1 MSDDDEMPELEDFT
15 EQLKEIRKAKGIDEK
30 NVPTELKIG
39 VINEKNNNT
48 SNNNKNNTVQI
59 PISTNPPPKTEKP
72 AEQPKPKPQN
82 TNTNT
87 NNKNNN
93 NKRDE
98 DNFGFGLF
106 KRGFLK
112 RHNFSEDEPKKNTN
126 KEKEKEKE
134 KEKPKEKPK
143 EKEKNE
149 PVDLTHIKS
158 NPGTTTK
165 TNILNNFNN
174 ELKSSQESS
183 KVNSGMLN
191 NLANNKQQW
200 LNQELLMKI
209 AQNPNLMRC
218 FMDPRFS
225 TVIQEL
231 QTNPQECLKKY
242 GNNPEFSTFIKD
254 FSALMGEHFNNLA
267 KNPMA
272 GNPNY
277 NTPEVQEIVND
288 PKIKPILERLQKE
301 GRLDMNEIQRD
312 PYIASRFKVLIDKK
326 ILNIQK
332 MD

>member
-1 MSDDDEMPELEDFT
+1 MSDDEMPELEDLS
-15 EQLKEIRKAKGIDEK
+15 EQLNEIRKARGIDEK
-30 NVPTELKIG
+30 NIPKDIKIG
-39 VINEKNNNT
+39 VVNEKT
-48 SNNNKNNTVQI
+48 NNNKVNI
-59 PISTNPPPKTEKP
+59 PITTSSPPQVPVQVPKQQKQEEK
-72 AEQPKPKPQN
+72 PKPKQD
-82 TNTNT
+82 
-87 NNKNNN
+87 

-112 RHNFSEDEPKKNTN
+112 RHNFSEDENKNK
-126 KEKEKEKE
+126 KEKEPKKENKE
-134 KEKPKEKPK
+134 IPTKKE
-143 EKEKNE
+143 E

-165 TNILNNFNN
+165 TNVINNFNKD
-174 ELKSSQESS
+174 LKSTQESS
-183 KVNSGMLN
+183 KINPNMLN

-242 GNNPEFSTFIKD
+242 GNNPEFSNFIKD
-254 FSALMGEHFNNLA
+254 FSALMGDHFNNLA
-267 KNPMA
+267 KNPMQ

-277 NTPEVQEIVND
+277 STPEVQEIVND

-301 GRLDMNEIQRD
+301 GKIDMNEIMRD
-312 PYIASRFKVLIDKK
+312 PYVAAKFKILIDKK

>member
-1 MSDDDEMPELEDFT
+1 MSDDEMPELEDLS
-15 EQLKEIRKAKGIDEK
+15 EQLNEIRKARGIDEK
-30 NVPTELKIG
+30 NIPKDIKIG
-39 VINEKNNNT
+39 VINEKNNNKV
-48 SNNNKNNTVQI
+48 NI
-59 PISTNPPPKTEKP
+59 PITTSSPPQVPVQVPKQQKQEEK
-72 AEQPKPKPQN
+72 PKPKQD
-82 TNTNT
+82 
-87 NNKNNN
+87 

-112 RHNFSEDEPKKNTN
+112 RHNFSEDENKNK
-126 KEKEKEKE
+126 KEKEPKKENKE
-134 KEKPKEKPK
+134 IPTKKE
-143 EKEKNE
+143 E

-165 TNILNNFNN
+165 TNVINNFNKD
-174 ELKSSQESS
+174 LKSTQESS
-183 KVNSGMLN
+183 KINPNMLN

-242 GNNPEFSTFIKD
+242 GNNPEFSNFIKD
-254 FSALMGEHFNNLA
+254 FSALMGDHFNNLA
-267 KNPMA
+267 KNPMQ

-277 NTPEVQEIVND
+277 STPEVQEIVND
-288 PKIKPILERLQKE
+288 SKIKPILERLQKE
-301 GRLDMNEIQRD
+301 GKIDMNEIMRD
-312 PYIASRFKVLIDKK
+312 PYIASKFKILIDKK

>member
-1 MSDDDEMPELEDFT
+1 MSDDEMPELEDLS
-15 EQLKEIRKAKGIDEK
+15 EQLNEIRKARGIDEK
-30 NVPTELKIG
+30 NIPKDIKIG
-39 VINEKNNNT
+39 VVNEKT
-48 SNNNKNNTVQI
+48 NNNKVNI
-59 PISTNPPPKTEKP
+59 PITTSSPPQVPVQVPKQQKQEEK
-72 AEQPKPKPQN
+72 PKPKPD
-82 TNTNT
+82 
-87 NNKNNN
+87 

-112 RHNFSEDEPKKNTN
+112 RHNFSEDENKNK
-126 KEKEKEKE
+126 KEKEPKKVNKEIPTKKE
-134 KEKPKEKPK
+134 
-143 EKEKNE
+143 E

-165 TNILNNFNN
+165 TNVINNFNKD
-174 ELKSSQESS
+174 LKSTQESS
-183 KVNSGMLN
+183 KINPNMLN

-242 GNNPEFSTFIKD
+242 GNNPEFSNFIKD
-254 FSALMGEHFNNLA
+254 FSALMGDHFNNLA
-267 KNPMA
+267 KNPIQ

-277 NTPEVQEIVND
+277 STPEVQEIVND

-301 GRLDMNEIQRD
+301 GKIDMNEIMRD
-312 PYIASRFKVLIDKK
+312 PYVASKFKILIDKK

>member
-1 MSDDDEMPELEDFT
+1 MSDDEMPELEDFT
-15 EQLKEIRKAKGIDEK
+15 EQLKEIRKAKGIDQT

-39 VINEKNNNT
+39 VINEKNNNDSNNKKNVQIPIT
-48 SNNNKNNTVQI
+48 KVPSKEETQKSNEANNNKNNN
-59 PISTNPPPKTEKP
+59 S
-72 AEQPKPKPQN
+72 
-82 TNTNT
+82 
-87 NNKNNN
+87 NNK
-93 NKRDE
+93 KRDE
-98 DNFGFGLF
+98 DNFGCGLF

-112 RHNFSEDEPKKNTN
+112 RHNSSEDEPKKTN
-126 KEKEKEKE
+126 NNNLNKPSKEKEKEKE
-134 KEKPKEKPK
+134 K
-143 EKEKNE
+143 KNE
-149 PVDLTHIKS
+149 PIDLTHIKS

-174 ELKSSQESS
+174 DLKSNQEAS
-183 KVNSGMLN
+183 KINSGMLN

-209 AQNPNLMRC
+209 AKSPNLMRC

-242 GNNPEFSTFIKD
+242 GNNPEFSNFIKE
-254 FSALMGEHFNNLA
+254 FSALMGDHFNNLA

-277 NTPEVQEIVND
+277 TNPEVQEIIND

-301 GRLDMNEIQRD
+301 GRIDMNEIQRD

>member
-30 NVPTELKIG
+30 NIPKDIKIG
-39 VINEKNNNT
+39 VIDEKKNT
-48 SNNNKNNTVQI
+48 SKEPIKENKVQI
-59 PISTNPPPKTEKP
+59 PITKAEEPPKKTV
-72 AEQPKPKPQN
+72 QD
-82 TNTNT
+82 
-87 NNKNNN
+87 

-98 DNFGFGLF
+98 DNFGCGLF

-112 RHNFSEDEPKKNTN
+112 RHNFSEDVPKKENKKENEN
-126 KEKEKEKE
+126 KEKEK
-134 KEKPKEKPK
+134 
-143 EKEKNE
+143 KNE

-174 ELKSSQESS
+174 DLKSSQESS
-183 KVNSGMLN
+183 KINSGMLN

-209 AQNPNLMRC
+209 AQKPNLMRC

-231 QTNPQECLKKY
+231 QANPQECLKKY
-242 GNNPEFSTFIKD
+242 GNNPEFSNFIKE
-254 FSALMGEHFNNLA
+254 FSSLMGEHFNNLA

-277 NTPEVQEIVND
+277 NTPEVQEIIND
-288 PKIKPILERLQKE
+288 PKVKPILERLQKE
-301 GRLDMNEIQRD
+301 GRLDINEIQRD

>member
-30 NVPTELKIG
+30 NIPKDIKIG
-39 VINEKNNNT
+39 VIDEKKNT
-48 SNNNKNNTVQI
+48 SKEPIKENKVQI
-59 PISTNPPPKTEKP
+59 PITKTKTEEPPKK
-72 AEQPKPKPQN
+72 AVQD
-82 TNTNT
+82 
-87 NNKNNN
+87 

-98 DNFGFGLF
+98 DNFGCGLF

-112 RHNFSEDEPKKNTN
+112 RHNFSEDVPKKENKKENDN
-126 KEKEKEKE
+126 KEKEKEK
-134 KEKPKEKPK
+134 
-143 EKEKNE
+143 KNE

-158 NPGTTTK
+158 SPGTTTK
-165 TNILNNFNN
+165 TNIINNFNN
-174 ELKSSQESS
+174 DLKSSQESS
-183 KVNSGMLN
+183 KINSGMLN

-209 AQNPNLMRC
+209 AQKPNLMRC

-242 GNNPEFSTFIKD
+242 GNNPEFSNFIKE
-254 FSALMGEHFNNLA
+254 FSSLMGEHFNNLA

-277 NTPEVQEIVND
+277 NTPEVQEIIND

-301 GRLDMNEIQRD
+301 GRLDINEIQRD

>member
-1 MSDDDEMPELEDFT
+1 MSDDEMPELEDLS
-15 EQLKEIRKAKGIDEK
+15 EQLNEIRKARGIDEK
-30 NVPTELKIG
+30 NIPKDIKIG
-39 VINEKNNNT
+39 VVNEKT
-48 SNNNKNNTVQI
+48 NNNKVNIPITTSSPPQVPVQI
-59 PISTNPPPKTEKP
+59 AKQQKQEEK
-72 AEQPKPKPQN
+72 PKPKPD
-82 TNTNT
+82 
-87 NNKNNN
+87 

-112 RHNFSEDEPKKNTN
+112 RHNFSEDENKNK
-126 KEKEKEKE
+126 KEKEPKKENKE
-134 KEKPKEKPK
+134 IPTKKE
-143 EKEKNE
+143 E

-165 TNILNNFNN
+165 TNVINNFNKD
-174 ELKSSQESS
+174 LKSTQESS
-183 KVNSGMLN
+183 KINPNMLN

-242 GNNPEFSTFIKD
+242 GNNPEFSNFIKD
-254 FSALMGEHFNNLA
+254 FSALMGDHFNNLA
-267 KNPMA
+267 KNPMQ

-277 NTPEVQEIVND
+277 STPEVQEIVND

-301 GRLDMNEIQRD
+301 GKIDMNEIMRD
-312 PYIASRFKVLIDKK
+312 PYVAAKFKILIDKK

>member
-1 MSDDDEMPELEDFT
+1 MSDDEMPELEDLS
-15 EQLKEIRKAKGIDEK
+15 EQLNEIRKARGIDEK
-30 NVPTELKIG
+30 NIPKDIKIG
-39 VINEKNNNT
+39 VVNEKT
-48 SNNNKNNTVQI
+48 NNNKVNIPITTSSPPQVPVQI
-59 PISTNPPPKTEKP
+59 AKQQKQEEK
-72 AEQPKPKPQN
+72 PKPKLD
-82 TNTNT
+82 
-87 NNKNNN
+87 

-112 RHNFSEDEPKKNTN
+112 RHNFSEDENKNK
-126 KEKEKEKE
+126 KEKEPKKVNKEIPTKKE
-134 KEKPKEKPK
+134 
-143 EKEKNE
+143 E

-165 TNILNNFNN
+165 TNVINNFNKD
-174 ELKSSQESS
+174 LKSTQESS
-183 KVNSGMLN
+183 KINPNMLN

-242 GNNPEFSTFIKD
+242 GNNPEFSNFIKD
-254 FSALMGEHFNNLA
+254 FSALMGDHFNNLA
-267 KNPMA
+267 KNPIQ

-277 NTPEVQEIVND
+277 STPEVQEIVND

-301 GRLDMNEIQRD
+301 GKIDMNEIMRD
-312 PYIASRFKVLIDKK
+312 PYVASKFKILIDKK

>member
-30 NVPTELKIG
+30 NVPKEIKIG
-39 VINEKNNNT
+39 VINDKNNND
-48 SNNNKNNTVQI
+48 SNKKNTVQI
-59 PISTNPPPKTEKP
+59 PISKEPPPTKET
-72 AEQPKPKPQN
+72 
-82 TNTNT
+82 TNKKSNETN
-87 NNKNNN
+87 NNKNNSSNN

-98 DNFGFGLF
+98 DNFGCGLF

-112 RHNFSEDEPKKNTN
+112 RHNFSEEEPKKTN
-126 KEKEKEKE
+126 NNNPNKSNIKKEEENKKEK
-134 KEKPKEKPK
+134 
-143 EKEKNE
+143 KNE
-149 PVDLTHIKS
+149 PIDLTHIKS

-165 TNILNNFNN
+165 TNVLNNFNN
-174 ELKSSQESS
+174 DLKTNQESS
-183 KVNSGMLN
+183 KLNSGMLN

-242 GNNPEFSTFIKD
+242 GNNPVFSNFIKE
-254 FSALMGEHFNNLA
+254 FSALMGDHFNNLA
-267 KNPMA
+267 KNPMS

-277 NTPEVQEIVND
+277 NTPEIQEIIND

-312 PYIASRFKVLIDKK
+312 PYVASRFKVLIDKK

>member
-30 NVPTELKIG
+30 NIPKDIKIG
-39 VINEKNNNT
+39 VIDEKKNT
-48 SNNNKNNTVQI
+48 SKEPIKENKVQI
-59 PISTNPPPKTEKP
+59 PITKTKTEEPPKK
-72 AEQPKPKPQN
+72 AVQD
-82 TNTNT
+82 
-87 NNKNNN
+87 

-98 DNFGFGLF
+98 DNFGCGLF

-112 RHNFSEDEPKKNTN
+112 RHNFSEDVPKKENKKENDN
-126 KEKEKEKE
+126 KEKEKEK
-134 KEKPKEKPK
+134 
-143 EKEKNE
+143 KNE

-158 NPGTTTK
+158 SPGTTTK
-165 TNILNNFNN
+165 TNIINNFNN
-174 ELKSSQESS
+174 DLKSSQESS
-183 KVNSGMLN
+183 KINSGMLN

-209 AQNPNLMRC
+209 AQKPNLMRC

-242 GNNPEFSTFIKD
+242 GNNPEFSNFIKE
-254 FSALMGEHFNNLA
+254 FSSLMGEHFNNLA

-277 NTPEVQEIVND
+277 NTPEVQEIIND

-301 GRLDMNEIQRD
+301 GRLDINEIQRD

-326 ILNIQK
+326 ILNIHSK
-332 MD
+332 NGLILLYFNLY

>member
-1 MSDDDEMPELEDFT
+1 MSDDEMPELEDLS
-15 EQLKEIRKAKGIDEK
+15 EQLNEIRKARGIDEK
-30 NVPTELKIG
+30 NIPKDIKIG
-39 VINEKNNNT
+39 VVNEKT
-48 SNNNKNNTVQI
+48 NNNKVNI
-59 PISTNPPPKTEKP
+59 PITTSSPPQVPVQVPKQQKQEEK
-72 AEQPKPKPQN
+72 PKPKQD
-82 TNTNT
+82 
-87 NNKNNN
+87 

-112 RHNFSEDEPKKNTN
+112 RHNFSEDENKNK
-126 KEKEKEKE
+126 KEKEPKKVNKEIPTKKE
-134 KEKPKEKPK
+134 
-143 EKEKNE
+143 E

-165 TNILNNFNN
+165 TNVINNFNKD
-174 ELKSSQESS
+174 LKSTQESS
-183 KVNSGMLN
+183 KINPNMLN

-242 GNNPEFSTFIKD
+242 GNNPEFSNFIKD
-254 FSALMGEHFNNLA
+254 FSALMGDHFNNLA
-267 KNPMA
+267 KNPMQ

-277 NTPEVQEIVND
+277 STPEVQEIVND
-288 PKIKPILERLQKE
+288 SKIKPILERLQKE
-301 GRLDMNEIQRD
+301 GKIDMNEIMRD
-312 PYIASRFKVLIDKK
+312 PYVASKFKILIDKK

>member
-1 MSDDDEMPELEDFT
+1 MSDDEMPELEDLS
-15 EQLKEIRKAKGIDEK
+15 EQLNSIRKARGIDEK
-30 NVPTELKIG
+30 NIPKDIKIG
-39 VINEKNNNT
+39 VINDKTNN
-48 SNNNKNNTVQI
+48 SNKVNI
-59 PISTNPPPKTEKP
+59 PITPSIPPPQKP
-72 AEQPKPKPQN
+72 PTQKPEPKVQ
-82 TNTNT
+82 T
-87 NNKNNN
+87 NNEK
-93 NKRDE
+93 KKEE
-98 DNFGFGLF
+98 DNSGFGFF

-112 RHNFSEDEPKKNTN
+112 RHNFSEDDNKDKTKKEQKVEQK
-126 KEKEKEKE
+126 KETKVTSTKKE
-134 KEKPKEKPK
+134 
-143 EKEKNE
+143 E

-165 TNILNNFNN
+165 TDVLNNFNKD
-174 ELKSSQESS
+174 LKSNQDAS
-183 KVNSGMLN
+183 KMNPNLLN

-231 QTNPQECLKKY
+231 QTNPKECLKKY
-242 GNNPEFSTFIKD
+242 GNNPEFSNFIKE
-254 FSALMGEHFNNLA
+254 FSALMGDHFNKLA
-267 KNPMA
+267 KNPIE

-288 PKIKPILERLQKE
+288 PKIKPILERLQRE
-301 GRLDMNEIQRD
+301 GKIDMNEIMRD
-312 PYIASRFKVLIDKK
+312 PYVSSKFKILIDKK

>member
-1 MSDDDEMPELEDFT
+1 MSDDEMPELEDLS
-15 EQLKEIRKAKGIDEK
+15 EQLNEIRKARGIDEK
-30 NVPTELKIG
+30 NIPKDIKIG
-39 VINEKNNNT
+39 VVNEKT
-48 SNNNKNNTVQI
+48 NNNKVNIPITTSPSPQVPVQI
-59 PISTNPPPKTEKP
+59 AKQQKQEEK
-72 AEQPKPKPQN
+72 PKPKPD
-82 TNTNT
+82 
-87 NNKNNN
+87 

-112 RHNFSEDEPKKNTN
+112 RHNFSEDENKNK
-126 KEKEKEKE
+126 KEKEPKKVNKEIPTKKE
-134 KEKPKEKPK
+134 
-143 EKEKNE
+143 E

-165 TNILNNFNN
+165 TNVINNFNKD
-174 ELKSSQESS
+174 LKSTQESS
-183 KVNSGMLN
+183 KINPNMLN

-242 GNNPEFSTFIKD
+242 GNNPEFSNFIKD
-254 FSALMGEHFNNLA
+254 FSALMGDHFNNLA
-267 KNPMA
+267 KNPMQ

-277 NTPEVQEIVND
+277 STPEVQEIVND
-288 PKIKPILERLQKE
+288 SKIKPILERLQKE
-301 GRLDMNEIQRD
+301 GKIDMNEIMRD
-312 PYIASRFKVLIDKK
+312 PYVASKFKILIDKK

>member
-39 VINEKNNNT
+39 VISEKNNN
-48 SNNNKNNTVQI
+48 SNTTKNNTVQI
-59 PISTNPPPKTEKP
+59 PISTNPPQPQKTEKTP
-72 AEQPKPKPQN
+72 PSKPQS
-82 TNTNT
+82 T
-87 NNKNNN
+87 NNNNKNN

-126 KEKEKEKE
+126 NKE

-149 PVDLTHIKS
+149 PIDLTYIKS

-165 TNILNNFNN
+165 TNVLNDFNKD
-174 ELKSSQESS
+174 LKSSQESS
-183 KVNSGMLN
+183 KINSGMLN

-209 AQNPNLMRC
+209 AKNPNLMRC

-242 GNNPEFSTFIKD
+242 GNNPEFSTFIKE
-254 FSALMGEHFNNLA
+254 FSALMGDHFNNLA

>member
-1 MSDDDEMPELEDFT
+1 MSDDEMPELEDLS
-15 EQLKEIRKAKGIDEK
+15 EQLNEIRKARGIDEK
-30 NVPTELKIG
+30 NIPKDIKIG
-39 VINEKNNNT
+39 VVNEKT
-48 SNNNKNNTVQI
+48 NNNKVNIPITTSSPPQVPVQI
-59 PISTNPPPKTEKP
+59 SKQQKQEEK
-72 AEQPKPKPQN
+72 PKPKQD
-82 TNTNT
+82 
-87 NNKNNN
+87 

-112 RHNFSEDEPKKNTN
+112 RHNFSEDENKNK
-126 KEKEKEKE
+126 KEKEPKKVNKEIPTKKE
-134 KEKPKEKPK
+134 
-143 EKEKNE
+143 E

-165 TNILNNFNN
+165 TNVINNFNKD
-174 ELKSSQESS
+174 LKSTQESS
-183 KVNSGMLN
+183 KINPNMLN

-242 GNNPEFSTFIKD
+242 GNNPEFSNFIKD
-254 FSALMGEHFNNLA
+254 FSALMGDHFNNLA
-267 KNPMA
+267 KNPMQ

-277 NTPEVQEIVND
+277 STPEVQEIVND

-301 GRLDMNEIQRD
+301 GKIDMNEIMRD
-312 PYIASRFKVLIDKK
+312 PYVASKFKILIDKK

>member
-1 MSDDDEMPELEDFT
+1 MDINKIATYVKSVDNEKRTWDD
-15 EQLKEIRKAKGIDEK
+15 
-30 NVPTELKIG
+30 VPKDIKIG
-39 VINEKNNNT
+39 VINEK
-48 SNNNKNNTVQI
+48 KD
-59 PISTNPPPKTEKP
+59 
-72 AEQPKPKPQN
+72 
-82 TNTNT
+82 
-87 NNKNNN
+87 NNN
-93 NKRDE
+93 NKINIPINNTPPPQTKPKE
-98 DNFGFGLF
+98 QKQEQKPKAKIDNKRNEENAGFSFL

-112 RHNFSEDEPKKNTN
+112 RHNFSEDNNKDKAKKEP
-126 KEKEKEKE
+126 
-134 KEKPKEKPK
+134 PKEVKK
-143 EKEKNE
+143 ETQNKKEE

-165 TNILNNFNN
+165 TNVLNNFNKD
-174 ELKSSQESS
+174 LKTSQDAT
-183 KVNSGMLN
+183 KMNPNLLN

-242 GNNPEFSTFIKD
+242 GNNPEFSNFIKD
-254 FSALMGEHFNNLA
+254 FSALMGDHFNNLA
-267 KNPMA
+267 KNPLQ

-277 NTPEVQEIVND
+277 TNPEVQEIIND

-301 GRLDMNEIQRD
+301 GKIDMNEIMRD
-312 PYIASRFKVLIDKK
+312 PYVSSKFKVLIDKK

>member
-30 NVPTELKIG
+30 NVPTDIKVG
-39 VINEKNNNT
+39 VIDEKKA
-48 SNNNKNNTVQI
+48 SNQNKNNTVQI
-59 PISTNPPPKTEKP
+59 PISTTKTPP
-72 AEQPKPKPQN
+72 QQ

-87 NNKNNN
+87 QKTTSSNSNNN
-93 NKRDE
+93 NSNKRDE
-98 DNFGFGLF
+98 DNFGCGLF

-112 RHNFSEDEPKKNTN
+112 RHNFSDDEPKKKTNNNN

-134 KEKPKEKPK
+134 KEK
-143 EKEKNE
+143 KNE
-149 PVDLTHIKS
+149 PIDLTHIKS

-174 ELKSSQESS
+174 DLKSNQESS
-183 KVNSGMLN
+183 KINSGMLN

-231 QTNPQECLKKY
+231 QANPQECLKKY
-242 GNNPEFSTFIKD
+242 GNNPEFSNFIKE
-254 FSALMGEHFNNLA
+254 FSALMGDHFNKLA

-277 NTPEVQEIVND
+277 TNPEVQEIVND

-312 PYIASRFKVLIDKK
+312 PYVASRVKVLIDKK

>member
-1 MSDDDEMPELEDFT
+1 MSDDEMPELEDFT

-30 NVPTELKIG
+30 NVPTDIKVG
-39 VINEKNNNT
+39 VINKKNNI
-48 SNNNKNNTVQI
+48 SNKNNTVQI
-59 PISTNPPPKTEKP
+59 PISKDPPTKVNQNIK
-72 AEQPKPKPQN
+72 EQPK
-82 TNTNT
+82 TT
-87 NNKNNN
+87 NNNSNNN
-93 NKRDE
+93 SNKRDE
-98 DNFGFGLF
+98 DNFGCGLF

-112 RHNFSEDEPKKNTN
+112 RHHFTDDEPKKNTN
-126 KEKEKEKE
+126 NNNNIKTKEKEKEKE
-134 KEKPKEKPK
+134 K
-143 EKEKNE
+143 KNE
-149 PVDLTHIKS
+149 PIDLTHIKS

-174 ELKSSQESS
+174 DLKTNVESS
-183 KVNSGMLN
+183 KINSGMLN

-209 AQNPNLMRC
+209 AQSPNLMRC

-231 QTNPQECLKKY
+231 QNNPQECLKKY
-242 GNNPEFSTFIKD
+242 GNNPEFSNFIKE
-254 FSALMGEHFNNLA
+254 FSALMGDHFNNLA

>member
-1 MSDDDEMPELEDFT
+1 MSDDEMPELEDLSD
-15 EQLKEIRKAKGIDEK
+15 QLNEIRKARGIDEK
-30 NVPTELKIG
+30 NISKNIKVG
-39 VINEKNNNT
+39 VINEKNKINN
-48 SNNNKNNTVQI
+48 S
-59 PISTNPPPKTEKP
+59 
-72 AEQPKPKPQN
+72 
-82 TNTNT
+82 
-87 NNKNNN
+87 NNN
-93 NKRDE
+93 NKINIPISNTPPPESNNQNKKEEKKSEVKSENKKNE
-98 DNFGFGLF
+98 DNAGFSFL

-112 RHNFSEDEPKKNTN
+112 RHNFSEEENKTKQKTETKKEEKKIPN
-126 KEKEKEKE
+126 KKE
-134 KEKPKEKPK
+134 
-143 EKEKNE
+143 E

-165 TNILNNFNN
+165 TNVLNNFNKD
-174 ELKSSQESS
+174 LKSNQES
-183 KVNSGMLN
+183 NPTLLN

-242 GNNPEFSTFIKD
+242 GNNPEFSNFIKE
-254 FSALMGEHFNNLA
+254 FSALMGDHFNNLA
-267 KNPMA
+267 KNPMQ

-277 NTPEVQEIVND
+277 TNPEVQEIIND

-301 GRLDMNEIQRD
+301 GKIDMNEIMRD
-312 PYIASRFKVLIDKK
+312 PYVSAKFKVLIDKK

>member
-1 MSDDDEMPELEDFT
+1 MSDDEMPELEDLS
-15 EQLKEIRKAKGIDEK
+15 EQLNEIRKARGIDEK
-30 NVPTELKIG
+30 NIPKDIKIG
-39 VINEKNNNT
+39 VVNEKT
-48 SNNNKNNTVQI
+48 NNNKVNI
-59 PISTNPPPKTEKP
+59 PITTSSPPQVPVQVPKQQKQEEK
-72 AEQPKPKPQN
+72 PKPKQD
-82 TNTNT
+82 
-87 NNKNNN
+87 

-112 RHNFSEDEPKKNTN
+112 RHNFSEDENKNK
-126 KEKEKEKE
+126 KEKEPKKVNKEIPTKKE
-134 KEKPKEKPK
+134 
-143 EKEKNE
+143 E

-165 TNILNNFNN
+165 TNVINNFNKD
-174 ELKSSQESS
+174 LKSTQESS
-183 KVNSGMLN
+183 KINPNMLN

-231 QTNPQECLKKY
+231 QINPQECLKKY
-242 GNNPEFSTFIKD
+242 GNNPEFSNFIKD
-254 FSALMGEHFNNLA
+254 FSALMGDHFNNLA
-267 KNPMA
+267 KNPIQ

-277 NTPEVQEIVND
+277 STPEVQEIVND

-301 GRLDMNEIQRD
+301 GKIDMNEIMRD
-312 PYIASRFKVLIDKK
+312 PYVAAKFKILIDKK

>member
-39 VINEKNNNT
+39 VINEKNNSSNT
-48 SNNNKNNTVQI
+48 TKNNMVQI
-59 PISTNPPPKTEKP
+59 PISTNPPQSQKTEKTP
-72 AEQPKPKPQN
+72 PPKPQN
-82 TNTNT
+82 TNNN
-87 NNKNNN
+87 NNKNS

-98 DNFGFGLF
+98 DNFGCGLF

-126 KEKEKEKE
+126 NKE

-149 PVDLTHIKS
+149 PIDLTHIKS

-165 TNILNNFNN
+165 TNVLNNFNN
-174 ELKSSQESS
+174 DLKSSQESS
-183 KVNSGMLN
+183 KINSGMLN

-242 GNNPEFSTFIKD
+242 GNNPEFSTFIKE
-254 FSALMGEHFNNLA
+254 FSALMGDHFNNLA

>member
-1 MSDDDEMPELEDFT
+1 MPELEDLS
-15 EQLKEIRKAKGIDEK
+15 EQLNEIRKARGIDEK
-30 NVPTELKIG
+30 NIPKDIKIG
-39 VINEKNNNT
+39 VVNEKT
-48 SNNNKNNTVQI
+48 NNNKVNIPITTSSPPQVPVQI
-59 PISTNPPPKTEKP
+59 SKQQKQEEK
-72 AEQPKPKPQN
+72 PKPKQD
-82 TNTNT
+82 
-87 NNKNNN
+87 

-112 RHNFSEDEPKKNTN
+112 RHNFSEDENKNK
-126 KEKEKEKE
+126 KEKEPKKVNKEIPTKKE
-134 KEKPKEKPK
+134 
-143 EKEKNE
+143 E

-165 TNILNNFNN
+165 TNVINNFNKD
-174 ELKSSQESS
+174 LKSTQESS
-183 KVNSGMLN
+183 KINPNMLN

-242 GNNPEFSTFIKD
+242 GNNPEFSNFIKD
-254 FSALMGEHFNNLA
+254 FSALMGDHFNNLA
-267 KNPMA
+267 KNPMQ

-277 NTPEVQEIVND
+277 STPEVQEIVND

-301 GRLDMNEIQRD
+301 GKIDMNEIMRD
-312 PYIASRFKVLIDKK
+312 PYVAAKFKILIDKK

>member
-1 MSDDDEMPELEDFT
+1 MSDDEMPELEDLS
-15 EQLKEIRKAKGIDEK
+15 EQLNEIRKARGIDEK
-30 NVPTELKIG
+30 NIPKDIKIG
-39 VINEKNNNT
+39 VVNEKT
-48 SNNNKNNTVQI
+48 NNNKVNI
-59 PISTNPPPKTEKP
+59 PITTSSPPQVPVQVPKQQKQEEK
-72 AEQPKPKPQN
+72 PKPKQD
-82 TNTNT
+82 T
-87 NNKNNN
+87 
-93 NKRDE
+93 KRDE

-112 RHNFSEDEPKKNTN
+112 RHNFSEDENKNK
-126 KEKEKEKE
+126 KEKEPKKENKE
-134 KEKPKEKPK
+134 IPTKKE
-143 EKEKNE
+143 E

-165 TNILNNFNN
+165 TNVINNFNKD
-174 ELKSSQESS
+174 LKSTQESS
-183 KVNSGMLN
+183 KINPNMLN

-242 GNNPEFSTFIKD
+242 GNNPEFSNFIKD
-254 FSALMGEHFNNLA
+254 FSALMGDHFNNLA
-267 KNPMA
+267 KNPIQ

-277 NTPEVQEIVND
+277 STPEVQEIVND

-301 GRLDMNEIQRD
+301 GKIDMNEIMRD
-312 PYIASRFKVLIDKK
+312 PYVAAKFKILIDKK

>member
-1 MSDDDEMPELEDFT
+1 
-15 EQLKEIRKAKGIDEK
+15 
-30 NVPTELKIG
+30 
-39 VINEKNNNT
+39 
-48 SNNNKNNTVQI
+48 
-59 PISTNPPPKTEKP
+59 
-72 AEQPKPKPQN
+72 
-82 TNTNT
+82 
-87 NNKNNN
+87 
-93 NKRDE
+93 
-98 DNFGFGLF
+98 
-106 KRGFLK
+106 
-112 RHNFSEDEPKKNTN
+112 
-126 KEKEKEKE
+126 
-134 KEKPKEKPK
+134 
-143 EKEKNE
+143 
-149 PVDLTHIKS
+149 
-158 NPGTTTK
+158 
-165 TNILNNFNN
+165 
-174 ELKSSQESS
+174 
-183 KVNSGMLN
+183 MLN

-242 GNNPEFSTFIKD
+242 GNNPEFSTFIKE
-254 FSALMGEHFNNLA
+254 FSALMGDHFNNLA

-301 GRLDMNEIQRD
+301 GRIDMYEIQRD

>member
-1 MSDDDEMPELEDFT
+1 MSDDEMPELEDLS
-15 EQLKEIRKAKGIDEK
+15 EQLNEIRKARGIDEK
-30 NVPTELKIG
+30 NIPKDIKIG
-39 VINEKNNNT
+39 VVNEKT
-48 SNNNKNNTVQI
+48 NNNKVNI
-59 PISTNPPPKTEKP
+59 PITTSSPPQVPVQVPKQQKQEEK
-72 AEQPKPKPQN
+72 PKPKQD
-82 TNTNT
+82 
-87 NNKNNN
+87 

-112 RHNFSEDEPKKNTN
+112 RHNFNEDENKNKKEKEPKKVN
-126 KEKEKEKE
+126 KEIPTKKE
-134 KEKPKEKPK
+134 
-143 EKEKNE
+143 E

-165 TNILNNFNN
+165 TNVINNFNKD
-174 ELKSSQESS
+174 LKSTQESS
-183 KVNSGMLN
+183 KINPNMLN

-242 GNNPEFSTFIKD
+242 GNNPEFSNFIKD
-254 FSALMGEHFNNLA
+254 FSALMGDHFNNLA
-267 KNPMA
+267 KNPMQ

-277 NTPEVQEIVND
+277 STPEVQEIVND

-301 GRLDMNEIQRD
+301 GKIDMNEIMRD
-312 PYIASRFKVLIDKK
+312 PYVAAKFKILIDKK

>member
-1 MSDDDEMPELEDFT
+1 MSDDDEMPELEDLSD
-15 EQLKEIRKAKGIDEK
+15 QLNSIRKARGIDENSIAK
-30 NVPTELKIG
+30 NIKVG
-39 VINEKNNNT
+39 VINEKNNI
-48 SNNNKNNTVQI
+48 SKEESKQANNTVKI
-59 PISTNPPPKTEKP
+59 PISTSQPQNQQPKEKP
-72 AEQPKPKPQN
+72 KV
-82 TNTNT
+82 
-87 NNKNNN
+87 NNDNKKN
-93 NKRDE
+93 E
-98 DNFGFGLF
+98 DNAGFIFL

-112 RHNFSEDEPKKNTN
+112 RHNFSQEEPKKEIKKQNNEGNNNN
-126 KEKEKEKE
+126 KSKKE
-134 KEKPKEKPK
+134 
-143 EKEKNE
+143 E

-165 TNILNNFNN
+165 TEILNNFNKD
-174 ELKSSQESS
+174 LKSSQDSS
-183 KVNSGMLN
+183 KPNPSLLN

-225 TVIQEL
+225 TVIQEM

-242 GNNPEFSTFIKD
+242 GNNPEFSTFIKE
-254 FSALMGEHFNNLA
+254 FSALMGDHFNKLA

-301 GRLDMNEIQRD
+301 GRIDMNEIQRD

>member
-15 EQLKEIRKAKGIDEK
+15 EQLKEIRKVKGIDEK
-30 NVPTELKIG
+30 NIAKNIKVG
-39 VINEKNNNT
+39 VIDEKRD
-48 SNNNKNNTVQI
+48 SSKEPIKENNKVQI
-59 PISTNPPPKTEKP
+59 PITKNE
-72 AEQPKPKPQN
+72 EPQ
-82 TNTNT
+82 
-87 NNKNNN
+87 KKAVQD

-98 DNFGFGLF
+98 DNFGCSLF

-112 RHNFSEDEPKKNTN
+112 RHNFSEDAPKQINKKDNNNDNN
-126 KEKEKEKE
+126 KEK
-134 KEKPKEKPK
+134 
-143 EKEKNE
+143 KNE

-165 TNILNNFNN
+165 TNIINNFNN
-174 ELKSSQESS
+174 DLKSSQESS
-183 KVNSGMLN
+183 KINSGMLN

-209 AQNPNLMRC
+209 AQKPNLMRC

-242 GNNPEFSTFIKD
+242 GNNPEFSNFIKE
-254 FSALMGEHFNNLA
+254 FSSLMGEHFNNLA
-267 KNPMA
+267 KNPMS

-277 NTPEVQEIVND
+277 NTPEVQEIIND

-301 GRLDMNEIQRD
+301 GRLDINEIQKD

>member
-1 MSDDDEMPELEDFT
+1 MSDDEMPELEDLS
-15 EQLKEIRKAKGIDEK
+15 EQLNEIRKARGIDEK
-30 NVPTELKIG
+30 NIPKDIKIG
-39 VINEKNNNT
+39 VVNEKT
-48 SNNNKNNTVQI
+48 NNNKVNIPITTSSPPQVPVQI
-59 PISTNPPPKTEKP
+59 AKQQKQEEK
-72 AEQPKPKPQN
+72 PKPKQD
-82 TNTNT
+82 
-87 NNKNNN
+87 

-112 RHNFSEDEPKKNTN
+112 RHNFSEDENKNK
-126 KEKEKEKE
+126 KEKEPKKVNKEIPTKKE
-134 KEKPKEKPK
+134 
-143 EKEKNE
+143 E

-165 TNILNNFNN
+165 TNVINNFNKD
-174 ELKSSQESS
+174 LKSTQESS
-183 KVNSGMLN
+183 KINPNMLN

-242 GNNPEFSTFIKD
+242 GNNPEFSNFIKD
-254 FSALMGEHFNNLA
+254 FSALMGDHFNNLA
-267 KNPMA
+267 KNPMQ

-277 NTPEVQEIVND
+277 STPEVQEIVND
-288 PKIKPILERLQKE
+288 SKIKPILERLQKE
-301 GRLDMNEIQRD
+301 GKIDMNEIMRD
-312 PYIASRFKVLIDKK
+312 PYVASKFKILIDKK

>member
-30 NVPTELKIG
+30 NVPTNIKVG
-39 VINEKNNNT
+39 VIDEKNISTND
-48 SNNNKNNTVQI
+48 SSKKNNTVQI
-59 PISTNPPPKTEKP
+59 PISTNPPPS
-72 AEQPKPKPQN
+72 KPQQ
-82 TNTNT
+82 TTT
-87 NNKNNN
+87 SQKTQNNNNN

-98 DNFGFGLF
+98 DNFGCGLF

-112 RHNFSEDEPKKNTN
+112 RHNFSEDEPKKTNNNNKSNNSNTSNNN
-126 KEKEKEKE
+126 KEKEK
-134 KEKPKEKPK
+134 
-143 EKEKNE
+143 KNE

-174 ELKSSQESS
+174 DLKSSQESS
-183 KVNSGMLN
+183 KINSGMLN

-242 GNNPEFSTFIKD
+242 GNNPEFSNFIKE
-254 FSALMGEHFNNLA
+254 FSALMGDHFNNLA

-277 NTPEVQEIVND
+277 NTPEVQEIIND

-301 GRLDMNEIQRD
+301 GRIDMNEIQRD
-312 PYIASRFKVLIDKK
+312 PYIASRFRVLIDKK

>member
-1 MSDDDEMPELEDFT
+1 MSDDEMPELEDLS
-15 EQLKEIRKAKGIDEK
+15 EQLNEIRKARGIDEK
-30 NVPTELKIG
+30 NIPKDIKIG
-39 VINEKNNNT
+39 VVNEKT
-48 SNNNKNNTVQI
+48 NNNKVNI
-59 PISTNPPPKTEKP
+59 PITTSSPPQVPVQVPKQQKQEEK
-72 AEQPKPKPQN
+72 PKPKQD
-82 TNTNT
+82 
-87 NNKNNN
+87 

-112 RHNFSEDEPKKNTN
+112 RHNFSEDENKNK
-126 KEKEKEKE
+126 KEKEPKKENKE
-134 KEKPKEKPK
+134 IPTKKE
-143 EKEKNE
+143 E

-165 TNILNNFNN
+165 TNVINNFNKD
-174 ELKSSQESS
+174 LKSTQESS
-183 KVNSGMLN
+183 KINPNMLN

-231 QTNPQECLKKY
+231 QINPQECLKKY
-242 GNNPEFSTFIKD
+242 GNNPEFSNFIKD
-254 FSALMGEHFNNLA
+254 FSALMGDHFNNLA
-267 KNPMA
+267 KNPIQ

-277 NTPEVQEIVND
+277 STPEVQEIVND

-301 GRLDMNEIQRD
+301 GKIDMNEIMRD
-312 PYIASRFKVLIDKK
+312 PYVAAKFKILIDKK

>member
-39 VINEKNNNT
+39 VINEKNNT
-48 SNNNKNNTVQI
+48 SNTNKNNTVQI
-59 PISTNPPPKTEKP
+59 PISTNPPPKIEKQVEP
-72 AEQPKPKPQN
+72 PKPKPQN
-82 TNTNT
+82 TNN
-87 NNKNNN
+87 NNKNN

-98 DNFGFGLF
+98 DNFGCGLF

-126 KEKEKEKE
+126 KE

-174 ELKSSQESS
+174 DLKSSQESS
-183 KVNSGMLN
+183 KINSGMLN

-242 GNNPEFSTFIKD
+242 GNNPEFSTFIKE
-254 FSALMGEHFNNLA
+254 FSALMGDHFNNLA

-301 GRLDMNEIQRD
+301 GRIDMYEIQRD

>member
-30 NVPTELKIG
+30 NIPKDIKIG
-39 VINEKNNNT
+39 VIDEKKNT
-48 SNNNKNNTVQI
+48 SKEPIKENKVQI
-59 PISTNPPPKTEKP
+59 PITKAEEPPKKTV
-72 AEQPKPKPQN
+72 QD
-82 TNTNT
+82 
-87 NNKNNN
+87 

-98 DNFGFGLF
+98 DNFGCGLF

-112 RHNFSEDEPKKNTN
+112 RHNFSEDVPKKENKKENEN
-126 KEKEKEKE
+126 KEKEK
-134 KEKPKEKPK
+134 
-143 EKEKNE
+143 KNE

-174 ELKSSQESS
+174 DLKSSQESS
-183 KVNSGMLN
+183 KINSGMLN

-209 AQNPNLMRC
+209 AQKPNLMRC

-242 GNNPEFSTFIKD
+242 GNNPEFSNFIKE
-254 FSALMGEHFNNLA
+254 FSSLMGEHFNNLA

-277 NTPEVQEIVND
+277 NTPEVQEIIND
-288 PKIKPILERLQKE
+288 PKVKPILERLQKE
-301 GRLDMNEIQRD
+301 GRLDINEIQRD

>member
-39 VINEKNNNT
+39 VINEKNNN
-48 SNNNKNNTVQI
+48 SNTTKNNTVQI
-59 PISTNPPPKTEKP
+59 PISTNPPQPQKTEKTP
-72 AEQPKPKPQN
+72 PSKPQS
-82 TNTNT
+82 T
-87 NNKNNN
+87 NNNNKNN

-126 KEKEKEKE
+126 NKE

-149 PVDLTHIKS
+149 PIDLTYIKS

-165 TNILNNFNN
+165 TNVLNDFNKD
-174 ELKSSQESS
+174 LKSSQESS
-183 KVNSGMLN
+183 KINSGMLN

-209 AQNPNLMRC
+209 AKNPNLMRC

-242 GNNPEFSTFIKD
+242 GNNPEFSTFIKE
-254 FSALMGEHFNNLA
+254 FSALMGDHFNNLA

>member
-1 MSDDDEMPELEDFT
+1 MSDDEMPELEDLSD
-15 EQLKEIRKAKGIDEK
+15 QLNEIRKARGIDEK
-30 NVPTELKIG
+30 NISKNIKVG
-39 VINEKNNNT
+39 VINEKN
-48 SNNNKNNTVQI
+48 QI
-59 PISTNPPPKTEKP
+59 
-72 AEQPKPKPQN
+72 
-82 TNTNT
+82 
-87 NNKNNN
+87 NKNNN
-93 NKRDE
+93 NNNKINIPISNTPPPESNNQNKKEEKKSEVKPENKKNE
-98 DNFGFGLF
+98 DNAGFSFL

-112 RHNFSEDEPKKNTN
+112 RHNFSEEENKAKQKTETKKEEKKIQN
-126 KEKEKEKE
+126 KKE
-134 KEKPKEKPK
+134 
-143 EKEKNE
+143 E

-165 TNILNNFNN
+165 TNVLNNFNKD
-174 ELKSSQESS
+174 LKSNQDS
-183 KVNSGMLN
+183 NPTLLN

-242 GNNPEFSTFIKD
+242 GNNPEFSNFIKE
-254 FSALMGEHFNNLA
+254 FSALMGDHFNNLA
-267 KNPMA
+267 KNPLQ

-277 NTPEVQEIVND
+277 TNPEVQEIIND

-301 GRLDMNEIQRD
+301 GKIDMNEIMRD
-312 PYIASRFKVLIDKK
+312 PYVSAKFKVLIDKK

-332 MD
+332 VD

>member
-1 MSDDDEMPELEDFT
+1 MSDDEMPELEDLS
-15 EQLKEIRKAKGIDEK
+15 EQLNEIRKARGIDEK
-30 NVPTELKIG
+30 NIPKDIKIG
-39 VINEKNNNT
+39 VINEKNNNKV
-48 SNNNKNNTVQI
+48 NI
-59 PISTNPPPKTEKP
+59 PITTSSSPQI
-72 AEQPKPKPQN
+72 EQPKPKQEEKPKQK
-82 TNTNT
+82 TD
-87 NNKNNN
+87 

-112 RHNFSEDEPKKNTN
+112 RHNFSEDENKN
-126 KEKEKEKE
+126 KKE
-134 KEKPKEKPK
+134 KEKPKEAKK
-143 EKEKNE
+143 ENKVEPTKKEE

-165 TNILNNFNN
+165 TNVINNFNKD
-174 ELKSSQESS
+174 LKSNQDST
-183 KVNSGMLN
+183 KINPNMLN

-225 TVIQEL
+225 SVIQEL

-242 GNNPEFSTFIKD
+242 GNNPEFSNFIKD
-254 FSALMGEHFNNLA
+254 FSALMGDHFNNLA
-267 KNPMA
+267 KNPIQ

-277 NTPEVQEIVND
+277 STPEVQEIVND

-301 GRLDMNEIQRD
+301 GKIDMNEIMRD
-312 PYIASRFKVLIDKK
+312 PYVASKFKVLIDKK